1 MANQEPTLKY
11 IILYVVS
18 FAAILLVFYVIPS
31 ASVEALTAQTSAWAL
46 MIFGHSTSWDQL
58 GGETVLTLIGQR
70 VVTVT
75 IIRECTALNVL
86 GVMAGLILPLRASW
100 VKRLSGVALSGA
112 LLFILNVPRIALTL
126 YLTAY
131 DTWPFT
137 LLAGRSLETY
147 HYPISFAFG
156 VVGVAVTVLIVAKY
170 TTPEL
175 EETLLGIVDKTA
187 EFAKTI
193 IDRTSRGSP

>member
-1 MANQEPTLKY
+1 MATQEPTLRY
-11 IILYVVS
+11 ITIYVVS
-18 FAAILLVFYVIPS
+18 FAAILFVFYLVPS
-31 ASVEALTAQTSAWAL
+31 GSVEALTAQTSSWAL
-46 MIFGHSTSWDQL
+46 AVFGHSTSWDQL
-58 GGETVLTLIGQR
+58 GGETALTLIGQR

-112 LLFILNVPRIALTL
+112 LLFILNIPRIALTL

-156 VVGVAVTVLIVAKY
+156 VVGVAVTILIVAKY

-187 EFAKTI
+187 EYAKTI
-193 IDRTSRGSP
+193 IDRTSRGST

>member
-1 MANQEPTLKY
+1 MATQEPTLRY
-11 IILYVVS
+11 ITFYLVS
-18 FAAILLVFYVIPS
+18 FAAILFVFYLVPS
-31 ASVEALTAQTSAWAL
+31 GSVEALTAQTSSWAL
-46 MIFGHSTSWDQL
+46 AVFGHSTSWDQL
-58 GGETVLTLIGQR
+58 GGETALTLIGQR

-112 LLFILNVPRIALTL
+112 LLFILNIPRIALTL

-156 VVGVAVTVLIVAKY
+156 VVGVAVTILIVAKY

-187 EFAKTI
+187 EYAKTI
-193 IDRTSRGSP
+193 IDRTSQGST

>member
-1 MANQEPTLKY
+1 MATQEPTLRY
-11 IILYVVS
+11 ITFYVVS
-18 FAAILLVFYVIPS
+18 FAAILFVFYLVPS
-31 ASVEALTAQTSAWAL
+31 GSVEALTAQTSSWAL
-46 MIFGHSTSWDQL
+46 AVFGHSTSWDQL
-58 GGETVLTLIGQR
+58 GGETALTLIGQR

-112 LLFILNVPRIALTL
+112 LLFILNIPRIALTL

-156 VVGVAVTVLIVAKY
+156 VGGVAVTILIVAKY

-187 EFAKTI
+187 EYAKTI
-193 IDRTSRGSP
+193 IDRTSRGST